1 MVVTWQ
7 DAQSEVHLLQQRLAR
22 TEQRL
27 LGQEQWRK
35 VAEERPANWLE
46 CKDGLSRHYLYIFM
60 FALIVALNF
69 PGIINCAETKPVM
82 YFYL

>member
-1 MVVTWQ
+1 MIVTWQ

-35 VAEERPANWLE
+35 VAEERPAIWSE
-46 CKDGLSRHYLYIFM
+46 CI
-60 FALIVALNF
+60 LI
-69 PGIINCAETKPVM
+69 
-82 YFYL
+82 